1 MAHLGPGGAIAV
13 KQRVG
18 RDSEEASRRERC
30 DTQCQSQLQIDGARV
45 ARHEIE
51 GLLHALFHSPAHLEA
66 DFGEKKAGQARS
78 GISPGQSWENLHF
91 AREADRTIWGRSGFP
106 RSGFP
111 RVHPCAE
118 LLSSSP
124 RRWWSQGS
132 RSQLLTNRLRRPRSN
147 WRFFPSSWKILARL
161 RPIFRPTISTA
172 SNCGFRQK
180 RRVG

>member
-1 MAHLGPGGAIAV
+1 MAPLAPGGALPTRG
-13 KQRVG
+13 RVA

-66 DFGEKKAGQARS
+66 DFGEKKAGLARS
-78 GISPGQSWENLHF
+78 GISPGQSRENLHF
-91 AREADRTIWGRSGFP
+91 AREADRTTWGRSGFP
-106 RSGFP
+106 RYGFP

-124 RRWWSQGS
+124 RQWLSQGS
-132 RSQLLTNRLRRPRSN
+132 QSQ
-147 WRFFPSSWKILARL
+147 
-161 RPIFRPTISTA
+161 
-172 SNCGFRQK
+172 
-180 RRVG
+180 